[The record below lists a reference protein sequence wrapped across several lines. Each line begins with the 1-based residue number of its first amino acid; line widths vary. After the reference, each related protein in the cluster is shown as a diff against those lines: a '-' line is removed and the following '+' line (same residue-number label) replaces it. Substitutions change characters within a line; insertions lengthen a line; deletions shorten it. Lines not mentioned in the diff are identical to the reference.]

1 MDFGTLPPEITAALI
16 HSGPGAGSWIEA
28 SGMWQQLAIEL
39 EDSLPGYGS
48 VLSSLTDAWSG
59 PSSAAMIQAVEP
71 YLSWVRTTAQQC
83 ERLASSAAAA
93 AAAFNSAVAAVVHPA
108 YVSANRV
115 RLAKLLATN
124 WFGTNL
130 GAIAATEDEYAGMWA
145 NNSAA
150 MYRYQAAS
158 AQVFELSQFSSPP
171 AIVNP
176 AAAAAAQAGAVPT
189 AAAGTPAASLLQS
202 IFAPNTNATGTGLAG
217 LLNLFSG
224 SAQSSFGSLLNSIIL
239 NQAIL
244 TSTFPGSGIPIN
256 LLSYL
261 AQSSSAQSLQTVGGE
276 LGQGL
281 SQGAEALGAT
291 ANQMANAVRAVGSAG
306 SPTAAVGVGVSL
318 GKLSAPPA
326 TVGLL
331 TASQAPVQLA
341 SAASPLAAEESGFPF
356 LPPPMMPPVV
366 PRKGKGKGEGK
377 REGRDYDDLEI
388 GLEIKGTF
396 MTRPPSAG

>member
-28 SGMWQQLAIEL
+28 SGVWQQLAIEL

-59 PSSAAMIQAVEP
+59 PSAAAMIQAVEP
-71 YLSWVRTTAQQC
+71 YLSWVRTTAQRCGQV
-83 ERLASSAAAA
+83 AASAAAA
-93 AAAFNSAVAAVVHPA
+93 AAAFNSAVAAVVQPT

-130 GAIAATEDEYAGMWA
+130 GAIAATEDEYGAMWA

-150 MYRYQAAS
+150 MFRYQAAS

-189 AAAGTPAASLLQS
+189 TAAGTPAASLLQS
-202 IFAPNTNATGTGLAG
+202 IFAPNTNATGMGLAG

-224 SAQSSFGSLLNSIIL
+224 SARSSFGSLLNSNIL
-239 NQAIL
+239 NPAIL
-244 TSTFPGSGIPIN
+244 TSTIGSGFPIN

-261 AQSSSAQSLQTVGGE
+261 AQTTTAQAAQNLGGE
-276 LGQGL
+276 VGQGL
-281 SQGAEALGAT
+281 SQGASLFGGLGADLS
-291 ANQMANAVRAVGSAG
+291 NAARAAGSA
-306 SPTAAVGVGVSL
+306 PTAAVGVGVSL
-318 GKLSAPPA
+318 GKLTAPPA
-326 TVGLL
+326 MVGLL
-331 TASQAPVQLA
+331 SASHAPVQLA
-341 SAASPLAAEESGFPF
+341 SAASPLTAEESGFPF
-356 LPPPMMPPVV
+356 LPPPMMPPVA
-366 PRKGKGKGEGK
+366 PRRGKGEGK